1 MLNIIN
7 AALNRQRTV
16 VVVLLFLLISG
27 VISYILIAKESDP
40 DIPIPFIYVSID
52 HSGISPEDAERLL
65 LRPME
70 KELQGL
76 EGLKEMKGEAVQ
88 GHASITLEFQLD
100 VNQKKVLTDVR
111 TKVDLAKSQL
121 PTESDDPTVHEITMA
136 GLAPLMTIV
145 LSGSAPERA
154 VIMLARQLQ
163 NKIETLDEV
172 MEVDIGGDR
181 EEMVEIIVDPLLM
194 ESYQLDQADIY
205 QLVSRNN
212 RLVAAGIIDNGKGSF
227 PIKVP
232 SVFENIADILAMPI
246 KAENNKVITFGHIAK
261 IRRAF
266 KDPTSF
272 ARLNGEN
279 AITLEVKKR
288 AGKNAIDTANKV
300 REMVAVESKN
310 WPATVQVDITGDTSE
325 DVKDMLADLQNNV
338 ASAVLLVVIVILVAL
353 GARSAMLVGIS
364 IPGSFL
370 TAILVLSAF
379 GMTINTMVLFGLIMA
394 VGMLVDGTI
403 VVTEYA
409 DRAMSE
415 GVDRKQAYQT
425 AANRMA
431 WPTIASTATTLAAFT
446 PLLFWPGI
454 MGEFMKY
461 LPLTLIF
468 TLTASLIMALIFVP
482 TLGSLVGKPRA
493 ISDKMKAQLID
504 AEQGD
509 ISKLTGFTGFYVRLL
524 KNAIHNP
531 WYSLTGALLFSVAVF
546 SAFGLY
552 GKGAEFFPDIDTGAF
567 NITVRSAGELS
578 IIEKDSV
585 MREVEV
591 LLTDMPEIKTL
602 YAKTGGRNEVGQLRG
617 NLIDWQKRRNID
629 EITTEVFERTEH
641 LSGIQLE
648 VRKDDNGPSSGKAL
662 QLEISSR
669 FPELLQPTME
679 KIRSQLEAHAA
690 FVNITDNG
698 NKPGIEWQV
707 KVNKE
712 KAARYGADAT
722 LVGESVQLVT
732 EGLRIGSYR
741 PDDIDDEID
750 IKVRFPEQD
759 RHIGSLDLLR
769 IKTDNGQVPI
779 SNFAEL
785 KAAKKQGTINKV
797 DSRQVITL
805 EADLLPGFNLN
816 VIWPAMTD
824 KISELALDP
833 RVNIKVR
840 GENEDQQESE
850 LFLIQAFA
858 AALAIMALIL
868 ITQFNSFY
876 QAALI
881 LSAVLFS
888 TVGVFLGLLITQQT
902 FGIVMGGLGVISLA
916 GIVVNNNIVLIDT
929 FNVLCKGGLSPME
942 AILRTGAQRLRPVL
956 MTTVTTVLG
965 LMPMVLEMNLDLFNR
980 TIEFGSPISK
990 MWVQLA
996 SAVTGG
1002 LAFATILTLILTP
1015 CMLALR
1021 VKSKERKQSN
1031 NLINYELA
1039 TNENDGNKQSLQLCK

>member
-1 MLNIIN
+1 MAN
-7 AALNRQRTV
+7 
-16 VVVLLFLLISG
+16 
-27 VISYILIAKESDP
+27 ES
-40 DIPIPFIYVSID
+40 V
-52 HSGISPEDAERLL
+52 HW
-65 LRPME
+65 
-70 KELQGL
+70 
-76 EGLKEMKGEAVQ
+76 
-88 GHASITLEFQLD
+88 
-100 VNQKKVLTDVR
+100 
-111 TKVDLAKSQL
+111 
-121 PTESDDPTVHEITMA
+121 PT
-136 GLAPLMTIV
+136 
-145 LSGSAPERA
+145 
-154 VIMLARQLQ
+154 
-163 NKIETLDEV
+163 
-172 MEVDIGGDR
+172 
-181 EEMVEIIVDPLLM
+181 
-194 ESYQLDQADIY
+194 
-205 QLVSRNN
+205 
-212 RLVAAGIIDNGKGSF
+212 
-227 PIKVP
+227 
-232 SVFENIADILAMPI
+232 
-246 KAENNKVITFGHIAK
+246 
-261 IRRAF
+261 
-266 KDPTSF
+266 
-272 ARLNGEN
+272 
-279 AITLEVKKR
+279 
-288 AGKNAIDTANKV
+288 
-300 REMVAVESKN
+300 
-310 WPATVQVDITGDTSE
+310 TVQVNITGDTSE

-415 GVDRKQAYQT
+415 GMDRKQAYQT

-468 TLTASLIMALIFVP
+468 TLSASLIMALIFVP

-493 ISDKMKAQLID
+493 ISEKMKAQLVD

-509 ISKLTGFTGFYVRLL
+509 MSKLTGFTGFYVQLL
-524 KNAIHNP
+524 KVSIYNP
-531 WYSLTGALLFSVAVF
+531 WYSLSAALVFSVVVF

-578 IIEKDSV
+578 IVEKDSV

-591 LLTDMPEIKTL
+591 LLTDMPEIKSL
-602 YAKTGGRNEVGQLRG
+602 YARTGGRNEVGQLRG
-617 NLIDWQKRRNID
+617 NLIDWQKRRHID
-629 EITTEVFERTEH
+629 EITAEVFKRTEH

-662 QLEISSR
+662 QLEVSSR

-679 KIRSQLEAHAA
+679 KIRSQLEAQPE
-690 FVNITDNG
+690 FTNITDNG
-698 NKPGIEWQV
+698 NKPGIEWQI

-759 RHIGSLDLLR
+759 RHIGSLDHLR
-769 IKTDNGQVPI
+769 LKTDNGQVPI

-785 KAAKKQGTINKV
+785 KAANKQGTINKV

-805 EADLLPGFNLN
+805 EADLLPDYNLN
-816 VIWPAMTD
+816 TVWPAMME
-824 KISELALDP
+824 KISELDLDP
-833 RVNIKVR
+833 RVNVKVR

-850 LFLIQAFA
+850 VFLLQAFA

-929 FNVLCKGGLSPME
+929 FNVLCKQGFSPME

-965 LMPMVLEMNLDLFNR
+965 LMPMVLEMNLDFFNR

-1021 VKSKERKQSN
+1021 VKRKDR
-1031 NLINYELA
+1031 LA
-1039 TNENDGNKQSLQLCK
+1039 SLK